1 MASKDRVIVAGAGP
15 VGLVAATY
23 LAKRDIPVTLVE
35 TEAKIGN
42 ELRASTVHPPTLD
55 MMEEFGIAG
64 DIVEQGLKA
73 PTWQF
78 RDLMSGPVATF
89 DLGVLTEEDTNH
101 PYRVQ
106 CEQWKICHLLYDRI
120 KEMPAADLRFGHT
133 ALGVEQDGDGVRL
146 LVETA
151 NGTES
156 IDGRYVIA
164 ADGGRSAVRK
174 SLDVD
179 FEGFTYPEKFLV
191 VSTPFRFEDVLPGL
205 TYINYI
211 SDPEEWLVLLR
222 VRDFWR
228 VLLPTDPEAAEDDLL
243 SDETIQARV
252 RAVHDKGS
260 DYEIVHKTLYP
271 IHQRV
276 AKQYRV
282 GNAFLAGDSA
292 HLNNPLGGMGMNGG
306 IHDAMNLAEK
316 IAAVWTGEAPE
327 SVLDDYG
334 PQRRSVAIDDVKA
347 QSMRNREILNETD
360 PAARRKRLDEMR
372 RTAEDPALARPF
384 LRQTSMI
391 DSLERAAQ
399 IHA

>member
-78 RDLMSGPVATF
+78 RDRKTGPVATF

-228 VLLPTDPEAAEDDLL
+228 VLLPTEPETAERELL
-243 SDETIQARV
+243 SDAAIQARL
-252 RAVHDKGS
+252 RAVYDRGP

-306 IHDAMNLAEK
+306 IHDGLNLAEK
-316 IAAVWTGEAPE
+316 LVRVWRGEADE
-327 SVLDDYG
+327 ELLALFDR
-334 PQRRSVAIDDVKA
+334 QRRPMTTKYVQA
-347 QSMRNREILNETD
+347 QSIRNKQLLQETD
-360 PAARRKRLDEMR
+360 PIIRRQRFDELRRLAGDAAKAKEY
-372 RTAEDPALARPF
+372 
-384 LRQTSMI
+384 LRGTSLITMVEEANSI
-391 DSLERAAQ
+391 T
-399 IHA
+399 

>member
-1 MASKDRVIVAGAGP
+1 MGKSDRVIVAGAGP

-23 LAKRDIPVTLVE
+23 LAKRGIPVTLVE
-35 TEAKIGN
+35 TEPEIGN

-55 MMEEFGIAG
+55 MMEEFGISEQ
-64 DIVEQGLKA
+64 IVERGLKA

-78 RDLMSGPVATF
+78 RDRKNGPVATF
-89 DLGVLTEEDTNH
+89 DLGVLTEEDTRH

-106 CEQWKICHLLYDRI
+106 CEQWKICHLLYDKI
-120 KEMPAADLRFGHT
+120 KHMESAEILFGHEAT
-133 ALGVEQDGDGVRL
+133 GVEQTDDGVTL
-146 LVETA
+146 TVKTA
-151 NGTES
+151 AGPKAIE
-156 IDGRYVIA
+156 GRYLIA

-174 SLDVD
+174 SLDIE

-211 SDPEEWLVLLR
+211 SDPDEWLVLLR

-228 VLLPTDPEAAEDDLL
+228 VLLPTDPEADEAELL
-243 SDETIQARV
+243 SDATIQKRLQ
-252 RAVHDKGS
+252 AVYEKDT
-260 DYEIVHKTLYP
+260 DYEVVHRTLYP

-282 GNAFLAGDSA
+282 GRAFLTGDSA

-316 IAAVWTGEAPE
+316 LAAVWRGEAPE
-327 SVLDDYG
+327 DLLDRYE
-334 PQRRSVAIDDVKA
+334 PQRRSVAVEDVKA

-360 PAARRKRLDEMR
+360 PAVRKKRLDDMR
-372 RTAEDPALARPF
+372 ATAEDPARARPF
-384 LRQTSMI
+384 LLRTSMI
-391 DSLERAAQ
+391 EGLRRAA
-399 IHA
+399 AMG